1 MGGGFPQSG
10 GNQPHAA
17 FALGQIEPAFHFHA
31 FAFIPVILR
40 LVSGFALLGSS
51 QRRAGEPDHI
61 REGQNTMKQRVID
74 PEITLVPYY
83 PNYEVSYAWYQ
94 DPGVCKQV
102 DNMDG
107 TYTMENLKA
116 MYGYLSTHG
125 DCFYIQYRGTLV
137 GDVTLQ
143 DNHEISIVICREYQ
157 NRHIGRRC
165 VAELLRLAGE
175 KGLQEVKARIY
186 SFNTQS
192 QRMFSSLGFEK
203 TAEEWY
209 VYHIKPSQRKTM

>member
-1 MGGGFPQSG
+1 
-10 GNQPHAA
+10 
-17 FALGQIEPAFHFHA
+17 
-31 FAFIPVILR
+31 
-40 LVSGFALLGSS
+40 
-51 QRRAGEPDHI
+51 
-61 REGQNTMKQRVID
+61 
-74 PEITLVPYY
+74 
-83 PNYEVSYAWYQ
+83 
-94 DPGVCKQV
+94 
-102 DNMDG
+102 MDG

-209 VYHIKPSQRKTM
+209 VYHIKPSQRKAM